1 MIEIAPDDARTGA
14 IARLG
19 SQPIAVAAA
28 ALIVM
33 LVGVGFVAL
42 WRSYTGTSPE
52 QERAATIVRQLQ
64 SRAAHASE
72 QFVEKTKGL
81 EATQE
86 EQVDQLQVAQDQLQ
100 TLKRQLAAQQAESK
114 RLAEQV
120 SALTEAVEGLRQSFA
135 SAPSADNGNPPSAR
149 NTSRPR
155 HAISIGHRKH
165 VKSPG

>member
-1 MIEIAPDDARTGA
+1 MIGIAPHDARTGA

-19 SQPIAVAAA
+19 AQPIAVAAA

-33 LVGVGFVAL
+33 LLGVGSVAL

-52 QERAATIVRQLQ
+52 QERAAAIVHQLQ

-86 EQVDQLQVAQDQLQ
+86 EQVDQLQIAQDQLQ
-100 TLKRQLAAQQAESK
+100 TVRRQLAAQQAESK

-120 SALTEAVEGLRQSFA
+120 STLSEAVESLRQSFA
-135 SAPSADNGNPPSAR
+135 SAPSADSASPPSR
-149 NTSRPR
+149 HSSRPR
-155 HAISIGHRKH
+155 HAVRIGHRKQ
-165 VKSPG
+165 VKSSG